1 VSQLI
6 QPPTEVASDITP
18 STYSRRSRV
27 GELLRRQEATLILV
41 ILVIGVIVAI
51 KNPIFLSSGNLLELG
66 RATVIYLVMAV
77 GGTLLLI
84 GGGLDFSIGSV
95 FTLGG
100 LTTAGL
106 SVIGVPWPL
115 AILGG
120 LAAGALIGLLNAFII
135 EKLGVP
141 PIIATLGTFYF
152 VSGGVVV
159 ISNGN
164 DIPGIPEALQFV
176 GQGSVL
182 GIPLMIIYGL
192 VIAAVLWIVL
202 EKTVFGYDVRA
213 VGGGRPAA
221 LTNGIRI
228 KRVDRWL
235 YVICALC
242 AAAAGIIYAAR
253 TGSGQVQ
260 AGGANI
266 TLEVTSAILIG
277 GASLFGGIGNITGS
291 LLGAILLAEIDNGL
305 ALANVSPLY
314 ESMVVGA
321 ILILA
326 VSTDY
331 FRRGRLYRR

>member
-1 VSQLI
+1 MSQLI
-6 QPPTEVASDITP
+6 DSSVDTAGDITP
-18 STYSRRSRV
+18 STYTRRNRI
-27 GELLRRQEATLILV
+27 GELLRRQEVTLVIV
-41 ILVIGVIVAI
+41 ILVIAIVVAI
-51 KNPIFLSSGNLLELG
+51 RNPIFLSSGNLLELG
-66 RATVIYLVMAV
+66 RATVIYLVMAA

-84 GGGLDFSIGSV
+84 GGGLDFSIGAV

-100 LTTAGL
+100 LSMAGL
-106 SVIGVPWPL
+106 AVIGVPWPL
-115 AILGG
+115 AVLGG
-120 LAAGALIGLLNAFII
+120 LGAGALIGLLNAFII

-164 DIPGIPEALQFV
+164 DIPGLPADLQAF
-176 GQGSVL
+176 GQGNVL
-182 GIPLMIIYGL
+182 GIPLMILYGL
-192 VIAAVLWIVL
+192 LVAAILWVVL

-213 VGGGRPAA
+213 VGGGRAAA
-221 LTNGIRI
+221 LTNGIRT

-235 YVICALC
+235 YVVCALC
-242 AAAAGIIYAAR
+242 AAAAGVIYAAR

-260 AGGANI
+260 AGGANV